1 MQAEVILGVDI
12 GGTGIKGALV
22 DINTGRLLTDRFR
35 LETPKP
41 SYPEAVAETFVQLVR
56 HFNWDDRIGCGFPA
70 IMKKGVSYSA
80 ANIHPDWK
88 FANVEKIL
96 SKASGCPVSVVN
108 DADAAGVAEL
118 SFGAGKAVMGSVIL
132 ITIGTGLGSALFL
145 DGQLVPN
152 SELGHLYLKGQ
163 ESIAEHYASNSVR
176 KREELSW
183 SDWGSRFNEYLN
195 HLELLFSPDLFILGG
210 GACKKIDKF
219 SDQLHLKTKVVPA
232 ILQNN
237 AGIVGA
243 AAFANKMVL
252 D

>member
-1 MQAEVILGVDI
+1 MQEEVILGVDI

-22 DINTGRLLTDRFR
+22 DINTGKLLTERFR
-35 LETPKP
+35 LETPQP
-41 SYPEAVAETFVQLVR
+41 SYPEAVAETFAQLVQ
-56 HFNWDDRIGCGFPA
+56 HFNWKERIGCGFPA
-70 IMKKGVSYSA
+70 IMKRGVSYSA

-88 FANVEKIL
+88 YAQVEKIL
-96 SKASGCPVSVVN
+96 SKASNCPVSVIN
-108 DADAAGVAEL
+108 DADAAGVAEMN
-118 SFGAGKAVMGSVIL
+118 FGVGKGVGGSVIL

-145 DGQLVPN
+145 DGALIPN

-163 ESIAEHYASNSVR
+163 DSIAEHYASNSAR
-176 KREELSW
+176 KREDLSW
-183 SDWGSRFNEYLN
+183 SEWGSRFNEYLN
-195 HLELLFSPDLFILGG
+195 HLALLFSPDLFILGG

-219 SDQLHLKTKVVPA
+219 RDQLQLETKVVPA